1 MPQNVDSAP
10 TQKVAN
16 LRALTGVRALAA
28 FWVVALHYTRFD
40 ERYYNLGVANELVRA
55 GGLGVTVFFVLSGFI
70 MTHVYRS
77 RFRSNLSFL
86 SWGEFLQNR
95 VARLYPVHV
104 VSALTMLGFAMVGWR
119 YGFIPHGA
127 SFSPLSMLANI
138 TMTQVWFRGVG
149 WFHGVGSMNGVS
161 WSISAEWFAYLLF
174 PIVYFS
180 LWKIGDSWPWI
191 VAAVVVV
198 ACHLAHTHGPL
209 VRISAEFPLG
219 MVAYELQL
227 RKRHTG
233 FGKSAGILIM
243 LTYLVA
249 LYYISY
255 SYYAVATSLT
265 SALLFSALVAP
276 TDIFGRLLSTKVL
289 VYLGEISY
297 SIYMWHMVVW
307 IFLRRGMSV
316 VLHVQVV
323 PRLWLIALG
332 LLLTLA
338 VSSLSYHFIEEPG
351 RKAIRKLRW
360 VGSVP
365 APQPRLQS
373 ADN

>member
-1 MPQNVDSAP
+1 MSQNSEPAP
-10 TQKVAN
+10 TRKVEN
-16 LRALTGVRALAA
+16 LPALTGVRALAA
-28 FWVVALHYTRFD
+28 LWVAALHFTRFD
-40 ERYYNLGVANELVRA
+40 NRFYDVGVANELVRA

-77 RFRSNLSFL
+77 KFRSNLSFS
-86 SWGEFLQNR
+86 SWGDFLQNR

-104 VSALTMLGFAMVGWR
+104 VSALTMLAFAMVGWR
-119 YGFIPHGA
+119 YGFVPHGA
-127 SFSPLSMLANI
+127 SFTPLSMLANA
-138 TMTQVWFRGVG
+138 TMTQV

-180 LWKIGDSWPWI
+180 LWKIGKSWPWI
-191 VAAVVVV
+191 VAVLAVG
-198 ACHLAHTHGPL
+198 ACHLAHTHGAV

-219 MVAYELQL
+219 MVAYELQV
-227 RKRHTG
+227 RKQRAG
-233 FGKSAGILIM
+233 FGKNAGTLIV
-243 LTYLVA
+243 LTYLIG

-276 TDIFGRLLSTKVL
+276 TDIFGKLLSTKVM

-307 IFLRRGMSV
+307 IFLRRGLGV
-316 VLHVQVV
+316 VLHVQVG

-338 VSSLSYHFIEEPG
+338 VSSLSYHFVEEPG

-360 VGSVP
+360 VRSVP

>member
-1 MPQNVDSAP
+1 MSQNADSVP

-40 ERYYNLGVANELVRA
+40 DRFYDVGVAKDLVRA

-95 VARLYPVHV
+95 FARLYPVHV

-119 YGFIPHGA
+119 YGFVPHKA
-127 SFSPLSMLANI
+127 SFTPLSMLANA
-138 TMTQVWFRGVG
+138 TLTQVWFPGV
-149 WFHGVGSMNGVS
+149 VGSMNGVS

-174 PIVYFS
+174 PIVYFC
-180 LWKIGDSWPWI
+180 LWKGGDHWPWI
-191 VAAVVVV
+191 VAALSL
-198 ACHLAHTHGPL
+198 AGSHLAHTHGAL
-209 VRISAEFPLG
+209 MQISADFPLG
-219 MVAYELQL
+219 MATFELQV
-227 RKRHTG
+227 RKRHAG
-233 FGKSAGILIM
+233 FGKNAGILI
-243 LTYLVA
+243 LLLYACA

-255 SYYAVATSLT
+255 SYYAVATTLA

-276 TDIFGRLLSTKVL
+276 TDSFGQPLSTRVL

-307 IFLRRGMSV
+307 TFLRRGLGV
-316 VLHVQVV
+316 VLHVQVG

-332 LLLTLA
+332 LLLTLG

-351 RKAIRKLRW
+351 RAAIRKLRW
-360 VGSVP
+360 VLWASP
-365 APQPRLQS
+365 DRPRLQS